1 MGSETVLAKW
11 LIIDHMVANNLKW
24 HTIEIAEPM
33 LKVFRNAYSSYKIHL
48 EEEKRNVFLSER
60 EKQALHIS
68 DDIKKLKLTNKSER
82 ESY

>member
-1 MGSETVLAKW
+1 
-11 LIIDHMVANNLKW
+11 
-24 HTIEIAEPM
+24 M
-33 LKVFRNAYSSYKIHL
+33 LKVFRNAYSSCKIHL